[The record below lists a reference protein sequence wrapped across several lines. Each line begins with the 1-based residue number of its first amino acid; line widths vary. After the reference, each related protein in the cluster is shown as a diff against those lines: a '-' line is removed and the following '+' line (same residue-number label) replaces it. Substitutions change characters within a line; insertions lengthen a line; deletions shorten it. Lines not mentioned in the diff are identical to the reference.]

1 MPMEWGAITKEA
13 YNQAKNKVGKREKYS
28 VCLIHR
34 FGRTERAEMK
44 SWTFGKLANV
54 PEGSKGILLNM
65 AAELKAFNLDDL
77 DMDAYLAWAE
87 NMLARWKISAKLS
100 EDGYLT
106 QVLFNELGNK
116 ATSGKSKKQL
126 AVDELKSLYSAIFSY
141 V

>member
-1 MPMEWGAITKEA
+1 
-13 YNQAKNKVGKREKYS
+13 
-28 VCLIHR
+28 
-34 FGRTERAEMK
+34 MK

-77 DMDAYLAWAE
+77 DMDAYLTWAE

-116 ATSGKSKKQL
+116 ATSAKSKKQL
-126 AVDELKSLYSAIFSY
+126 AVDELKALYSAIFSY